1 MTICNPRLYDKKKVE
16 GDGWKIQIQTLE
28 SLLSHF
34 FHFSELG
41 LTDELLAF
49 LYWPVSMEN
58 ELQLNIPTML
68 ENHEKYAEKLK
79 AFNLSRDARA
89 QLAIK

>member
-1 MTICNPRLYDKKKVE
+1 MVERSKSKHWKVYYP
-16 GDGWKIQIQTLE
+16 IF
-28 SLLSHF
+28 F